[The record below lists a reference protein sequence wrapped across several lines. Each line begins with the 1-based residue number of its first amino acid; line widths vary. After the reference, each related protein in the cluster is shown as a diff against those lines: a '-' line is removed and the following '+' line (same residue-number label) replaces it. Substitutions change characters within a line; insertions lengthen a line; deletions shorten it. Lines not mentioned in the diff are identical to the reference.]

1 MSASTKVPDLVLDH
15 VLDNV
20 LRLDPLSKVGLDY
33 FGVTD
38 MFGLL
43 TVDPRVDLQGDYVIA
58 TPSTETS
65 GYLHHLSAVTIRNIQ
80 SIQSWYTEQA
90 EVDYTRVDFMA
101 LDQMTFR
108 KFSMGLTFQRGVK
121 IEEPEPD
128 TPFSSSAPTPSLSLQ
143 NRELESFQRSIKRSP
158 GDYNKFKDDSRWKQW
173 NRHLKATANSH
184 GLNDVLN
191 PTFVPSTVTAVEL
204 FACQQKFMYSVF
216 EQCMLTTKS
225 KHIVQLHEHTWDAQK
240 VYSGLVEVYEEDLS
254 ASLAAADL
262 RTQITLLRLDDKWKK
277 GIETFLQVWL
287 SKVLELEQVEDALVS
302 DVTKRQWL
310 TTTLSSSTTMNSC
323 IKQAQVTEMTMLG
336 FGHAKEGMAWDNF
349 FKLVMAHAK
358 LIDHA
363 KTTTNA
369 RLRETHSTQT
379 TTATSSGRGGGRTT
393 NPGRGGG
400 RGTGAHGRGRGRGA
414 YVERIFTTVTGHNME
429 MKANMKFQPEEWIK
443 LSPAQQLKIKNL
455 RTSATSTPP
464 SYQAHATVT
473 APAPVPSVTET
484 AGSNIRSVLSARAAR
499 STNDDS
505 ATAQQVTVNG
515 HTYQRI
521 TNAANVKYH
530 VNQSSVMS
538 HKGSLIDGGA
548 NGGMS
553 GSDVRVIETTLSKA
567 DVTGIADHAVVDL
580 PISTVAG
587 LIDTSNGCIIG
598 IFHQYAHLGTG
609 KTIHSTNQFK
619 AFGLQVIDTPRFLR
633 GSQQIHHPD
642 GYVIPLSIR
651 NGLPYMDMCP
661 PSDSDME
668 SYPHVF
674 FTSDDTWDPT
684 FLDDEYTVEDMEITA
699 HDLVPS
705 YGWKELNKYGEFL
718 QRECETHFV
727 LAIQPYPETS
737 IPEDFDTYVDNT
749 IREVHLNNVH
759 PKQHDFNRLKPNFGF
774 VPALR
779 IQKTIENTTQFCRL
793 DNRLPLRKHFK
804 TRFPAANIPRR
815 NEIVATDTFFS
826 DIAAHDDGILGHGGA
841 NMVQLYTGIKSLIT
855 AIFPMKTE
863 SEMPGTLLD
872 FIRKLGAP
880 NGLFSDNAKVQ
891 IGKTVQT
898 ILRMYA
904 IDDLQCEPHH
914 QHQNPAERRIQDVKK
929 LSNQIMDRTGTPPEY
944 WLLCLLYVIFLLNR
958 LSTESLDWLTP
969 FEKAFGQKPDISA
982 LLAFHWW
989 EPVYFAS
996 HGSYPDTKE
1005 RSGRMVGIAEHQGDA
1020 MTWLILDD
1028 ITLQVVT
1035 RSSVRSAL
1043 DPDTPNIRAE
1053 QASLASDAGEFSKPI
1068 KSVSDL
1074 MGHTNPS
1081 SLNLPKFS
1089 PEELTGLTF
1098 LREMDDGQT
1107 YRATI
1112 VQKIIDHDSQNH
1124 EKIKF
1129 LVKLGHGEFDEIIEY
1144 NELSA
1149 IVEAQHE
1156 AEMENPDVV
1165 WSFQQI
1171 KGHQGP
1177 LRKTHPEYKGSAYNV
1192 LVQWEDGSETYEP
1205 LEIIIKDD
1213 PVSVANYAAQNNLID
1228 TPGWK
1233 RVRHLAKNQKKL
1245 DRMVNQAR
1253 LAFNNGRSS
1262 APTYSFGIKVPRNVK
1277 QALQYDEENG
1287 NTLWQDAMT
1296 LEIGNVQAYNT
1307 FKDMGKV
1314 KFIPGYKKIIVH
1326 FVFAVK
1332 HDLRHKARLVA
1343 GGHLTDPTMEGSY
1356 SSVVSLRSLRIC
1368 LVAAELNSLKTM
1380 VGDISSA
1387 YLEAETK
1394 EKVCFTAGPEFGE
1407 LEGHTFI
1414 IFKALYGLRTSGASW
1429 HQRFSDTLRDL
1440 GYKPCKADNDVWIKD
1455 CGSHYEY
1462 ICVYV
1467 DDIMHM
1473 SKNPQEL
1480 FDALK
1485 DIYNYNLAGVGEPSY
1500 HLGGNFFRDSDGTL
1514 AWGAQ
1519 SYVKKMLLTYEK
1531 LFGQNPKEFSAP
1543 MEEGDHPELDLTPEL
1558 DAADIKVY
1566 QSLIGALQW
1575 AVTLGRFDIFIGVAT
1590 MSGFRIA
1597 PRQGHMDRLKRMY
1610 GYLKRQP
1617 DGAVRFRTGIP
1628 DHESRDTPKQYE
1640 WINSVYGPNQEE
1652 LPDDMPTPKGK
1663 VMRTTCYA
1671 DANLLH
1677 CLATGRSMSGI
1688 IHLLNQ
1694 TPIQWFCKKQ
1704 NVVETATY
1712 GSEFMVARQATE
1724 QIMDLRYTLRML
1736 GIPIDG
1742 PAWLFGDNASVIT
1755 SSTIPHSNLN
1765 KRHNALSYHRV
1776 REAISA
1782 EVMYFIHMDGK
1793 LNPSDIM
1800 TKFLGWTKFW
1810 PLIQP
1815 FLFWKG
1821 ETIKGATDTTTM
1833 TEVISMIK
1841 DQSPSGLRGVTRG
1854 NSDKVNPP
1862 RDNSVKVNPS
1872 DEIPKNDSNNSGS
1885 HQATDFVMVQPDKD
1899 NPKGNPLPSLVVAS
1913 TKVRFLLPVAKGPYD
1928 IGIVPPIPQ
1937 VLPRAHHVQAQAL
1950 PRAHHVQAPI
1960 VMTPPNVV
1968 TPPNVTQVPAFAQ
1981 TTWSHAPYDQPI
1993 DDGDQPIDE
2002 GWIKVPGRKSTQK
2015 PKTSNYWTK
2024 GISSESTQKA
2034 TYAIAH
2040 VEAGTSKVPSSTS

>member
-1 MSASTKVPDLVLDH
+1 
-15 VLDNV
+15 
-20 LRLDPLSKVGLDY
+20 
-33 FGVTD
+33 
-38 MFGLL
+38 
-43 TVDPRVDLQGDYVIA
+43 
-58 TPSTETS
+58 
-65 GYLHHLSAVTIRNIQ
+65 
-80 SIQSWYTEQA
+80 
-90 EVDYTRVDFMA
+90 
-101 LDQMTFR
+101 
-108 KFSMGLTFQRGVK
+108 
-121 IEEPEPD
+121 
-128 TPFSSSAPTPSLSLQ
+128 
-143 NRELESFQRSIKRSP
+143 
-158 GDYNKFKDDSRWKQW
+158 
-173 NRHLKATANSH
+173 
-184 GLNDVLN
+184 
-191 PTFVPSTVTAVEL
+191 
-204 FACQQKFMYSVF
+204 
-216 EQCMLTTKS
+216 
-225 KHIVQLHEHTWDAQK
+225 
-240 VYSGLVEVYEEDLS
+240 
-254 ASLAAADL
+254 
-262 RTQITLLRLDDKWKK
+262 
-277 GIETFLQVWL
+277 
-287 SKVLELEQVEDALVS
+287 
-302 DVTKRQWL
+302 
-310 TTTLSSSTTMNSC
+310 
-323 IKQAQVTEMTMLG
+323 
-336 FGHAKEGMAWDNF
+336 
-349 FKLVMAHAK
+349 
-358 LIDHA
+358 
-363 KTTTNA
+363 
-369 RLRETHSTQT
+369 
-379 TTATSSGRGGGRTT
+379 
-393 NPGRGGG
+393 
-400 RGTGAHGRGRGRGA
+400 
-414 YVERIFTTVTGHNME
+414 
-429 MKANMKFQPEEWIK
+429 
-443 LSPAQQLKIKNL
+443 
-455 RTSATSTPP
+455 
-464 SYQAHATVT
+464 
-473 APAPVPSVTET
+473 
-484 AGSNIRSVLSARAAR
+484 
-499 STNDDS
+499 
-505 ATAQQVTVNG
+505 
-515 HTYQRI
+515 
-521 TNAANVKYH
+521 
-530 VNQSSVMS
+530 
-538 HKGSLIDGGA
+538 
-548 NGGMS
+548 MS

-567 DVTGIADHAVVDL
+567 DVTGIADHAVIDL

-587 LIDTSNGCIIG
+587 LIETSNGCIIG

-609 KTIHSTNQFK
+609 KTIHSTNQLK
-619 AFGLQVIDTPRFLR
+619 SFGLQVIDTPRYLR
-633 GSQQIHHPD
+633 GRQQILHPD

-661 PSDSDME
+661 PTDSDLDA
-668 SYPHVF
+668 YPHVF
-674 FTSDDTWDPT
+674 FTSDATWDPT
-684 FLDDEYTVEDMEITA
+684 FLDDEYTVDDMELTTEN
-699 HDLVPS
+699 HVPS

-718 QRECETHFV
+718 HRECETHDIYGV
-727 LAIQPYPETS
+727 HPDTT
-737 IPEDFDTYVDNT
+737 DFTKMFCSKAKLVKNDFIDDFLY
-749 IREVHLNNVH
+749 EVYLNNVN

-774 VPALR
+774 VPANR

-826 DIAAHDDGILGHGGA
+826 DIQAHDDGILGHGGA
-841 NMVQLYTGIKSLIT
+841 TMVQLYTGIKSLIT
-855 AIFPMKTE
+855 AIFPMKSE

-872 FIRKLGAP
+872 FIRKFGAP

-904 IDDLQCEPHH
+904 IDDLQSEPHH

-929 LSNQIMDRTGTPPEY
+929 VCNQIMDCTGTPPQY
-944 WLLCLLYVIFLLNR
+944 WLLCLLYVIYLLNR
-958 LSTESLDWLTP
+958 LSTESLGWATP
-969 FEKAFGQKPDISA
+969 YEKAFGQKPDISA
-982 LLAFHWW
+982 LLAFRWW

-996 HGSYPDTKE
+996 TGSYPDTKE

-1035 RSSVRSAL
+1035 RSAVRSAL
-1043 DPDTPNIRAE
+1043 DPASPNLRAE
-1053 QASLASDAGEFSKPI
+1053 QPLCESSFASDAGEFSTPI
-1068 KSVSDL
+1068 QSVSDL
-1074 MGHTNPS
+1074 MGHKNPS

-1098 LREMDDGQT
+1098 LHEMDDGQK

-1112 VQKIIDHDSQNH
+1112 VKRINDNDSQNH

-1129 LVKLGHGEFDEIIEY
+1129 LVTLGHGEFDEIIEY

-1156 AEMENPDVV
+1156 AEIDNPDITWV
-1165 WSFQQI
+1165 FKEI

-1177 LRKTHPEYKGSAYNV
+1177 LRNTHPEYKGSAYNV
-1192 LVQWEDGSETYEP
+1192 LVLWEDGSETYEP
-1205 LEIIIKDD
+1205 LDIIIKDD
-1213 PVSVANYAAQNNLID
+1213 PVSVAKYAAENNLLD
-1228 TPGWK
+1228 KPGWK
-1233 RVRHLAKNQKKL
+1233 RVRHIAKNQKKL
-1245 DRMVNQAR
+1245 ERMVNQAR
-1253 LAFNNGRSS
+1253 LAHNHGRSS
-1262 APTYSFGIKVPRNVK
+1262 APSYSFGIKVPRNVK

-1287 NTLWQDAMT
+1287 NTLWQDAMS

-1307 FKDMGKV
+1307 FKDMGKIN
-1314 KFIPGYKKIIVH
+1314 FIPGYKKIIVH

-1368 LVAAELNSLKTM
+1368 LVAAELNDLDTM

-1394 EKVCFTAGPEFGE
+1394 EKVCFTAGPEFGK

-1455 CGSHYEY
+1455 CGTHYEY
-1462 ICVYV
+1462 VCVYV

-1473 SKNPQEL
+1473 SKNPQAL

-1485 DIYNYNLAGVGEPSY
+1485 DTYKYNLAGVGEPSY
-1500 HLGGNFFRDSDGTL
+1500 HLGGNFFRDADGTL

-1558 DAADIKVY
+1558 DANGIKLY

-1590 MSGFRIA
+1590 MSSFRIA
-1597 PRQGHMDRLKRMY
+1597 PRQGHLDRLKRMY

-1617 DGAVRFRTGIP
+1617 DGAIRFRTGIP
-1628 DHESRDTPKQYE
+1628 DHESRDTPKEYD

-1652 LPDDMPTPKGK
+1652 LPLDMPTPKGK

-1724 QIMDLRYTLRML
+1724 QIMDLRYTLRMM
-1736 GIPIDG
+1736 GIPLDG
-1742 PAWLFGDNASVIT
+1742 PAWMFGDNQSVIT

-1782 EVMYFIHMDGK
+1782 KVMYFIHIDGK
-1793 LNPSDIM
+1793 LNPSDVM

-1821 ETIKGATDTTTM
+1821 ETIKGITDNTTM
-1833 TEVISMIK
+1833 TQVISMIK

-1854 NSDKVNPP
+1854 NGNEVSPSGNSNPICNTDGSDFITHISAKVIPAKNQVPSSP
-1862 RDNSVKVNPS
+1862 GKQNMKV
-1872 DEIPKNDSNNSGS
+1872 
-1885 HQATDFVMVQPDKD
+1885 TD
-1899 NPKGNPLPSLVVAS
+1899 
-1913 TKVRFLLPVAKGPYD
+1913 LPV
-1928 IGIVPPIPQ
+1928 
-1937 VLPRAHHVQAQAL
+1937 
-1950 PRAHHVQAPI
+1950 
-1960 VMTPPNVV
+1960 
-1968 TPPNVTQVPAFAQ
+1968 TQELEIHG
-1981 TTWSHAPYDQPI
+1981 SD
-1993 DDGDQPIDE
+1993 
-2002 GWIKVPGRKSTQK
+2002 WITVSGRKSTQK
-2015 PKTSNYWTK
+2015 PNTSNYWIK
-2024 GISSESTQKA
+2024 DSSNNCTQKPHTVNA
-2034 TYAIAH
+2034 PVSH
-2040 VEAGTSKVPSSTS
+2040 GTKKVS